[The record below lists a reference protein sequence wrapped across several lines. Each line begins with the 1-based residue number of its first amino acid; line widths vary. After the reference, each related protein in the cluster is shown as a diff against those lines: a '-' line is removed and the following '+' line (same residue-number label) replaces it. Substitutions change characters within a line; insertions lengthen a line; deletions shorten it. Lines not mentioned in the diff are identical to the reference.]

1 MDDQR
6 LVPHFRAYIRKAT
19 LQGELFSFIK
29 LRVQS
34 TTCLLRKMTE
44 FIWDRRIY
52 MLGKT
57 YTAIFV
63 KDISGNILLRT
74 LK

>member
-6 LVPHFRAYIRKAT
+6 LVPHFRAYIRKET